1 MGKSYKSPWFQST
14 NQIFPVLMNPIKKK
28 PKVDPASIAM
38 KWFKGN
44 PNRNPSIFP
53 FKKGGLNQ

>member
-1 MGKSYKSPWFQST
+1 
-14 NQIFPVLMNPIKKK
+14 MNPIRKK

-38 KWFKGN
+38 NWFKGN
-44 PNRNPSIFP
+44 PNRKPSIFP